1 MKHLRILLLAC
12 IACVMATG
20 CGLKKMITRYPEV
33 NIRLDDQ
40 DLENKGGQVAYQV
53 KGTIPPKYMKKKS
66 TMTVVPTIEYQ
77 GQQIALAPIEIKG
90 EKAKNADGTPIS
102 YKKGGVFSANGSFE
116 FKDGYEEAN
125 LVAIS
130 TANLK
135 KKSHTFDPVPLCE
148 GIGNSAALADLNPEL
163 GDKAG
168 NGTTLLYA
176 AHNYQPEFVN
186 STATLYFEVNKSDL
200 NMNLKLNKS
209 DAAKK
214 AVADFGAFM
223 NEGRKI
229 DRIAITGWASPE
241 GEESLNQGLSDKRAE
256 QGKKWFEKEFDK
268 YLRAYAKANK
278 IKYKDLEKPT
288 ITYEVKSPGED
299 WSGFERDLQASNIAE
314 KNQILNV
321 VRSQAN
327 NEMREQKIRE
337 MTDIYNEIADKILPP
352 LRRVEVSMICNK
364 NNFND
369 EQIAEMM
376 RTNPDTLSANEKMYA
391 ASMEQDLEK
400 KASIYNTIV
409 EKESSDWRGYNNLA
423 VLQANDYIQ
432 NGTSASLTNA
442 LKNLEKAAAI
452 SPDNGIILNNK
463 AICEFL
469 NGEKEAAMQDFA
481 AAEKAAV
488 NPVEEDYNLALTKI
502 KAGDYAGAAKDM
514 NNKSCDYNMALVQML
529 NKDYT
534 NAAKTLDCVAQ
545 KDAKTYYL
553 RAVLAARMKDE
564 NKVYTNLTECVKLD
578 ASYKRK
584 AKKDAE
590 FKKYKNTDRFQEI
603 VK

>member
-1 MKHLRILLLAC
+1 
-12 IACVMATG
+12 
-20 CGLKKMITRYPEV
+20 
-33 NIRLDDQ
+33 
-40 DLENKGGQVAYQV
+40 
-53 KGTIPPKYMKKKS
+53 
-66 TMTVVPTIEYQ
+66 
-77 GQQIALAPIEIKG
+77 
-90 EKAKNADGTPIS
+90 
-102 YKKGGVFSANGSFE
+102 
-116 FKDGYEEAN
+116 
-125 LVAIS
+125 
-130 TANLK
+130 
-135 KKSHTFDPVPLCE
+135 
-148 GIGNSAALADLNPEL
+148 
-163 GDKAG
+163 
-168 NGTTLLYA
+168 
-176 AHNYQPEFVN
+176 
-186 STATLYFEVNKSDL
+186 
-200 NMNLKLNKS
+200 
-209 DAAKK
+209 
-214 AVADFGAFM
+214 
-223 NEGRKI
+223 
-229 DRIAITGWASPE
+229 
-241 GEESLNQGLSDKRAE
+241 
-256 QGKKWFEKEFDK
+256 
-268 YLRAYAKANK
+268 
-278 IKYKDLEKPT
+278 
-288 ITYEVKSPGED
+288 
-299 WSGFERDLQASNIAE
+299 
-314 KNQILNV
+314 V